1 MQTVSC
7 ISVLVVAHHPAF
19 VQMVSRFLDEPRACT
34 VAVVGAVFRPDDAL
48 ALAAVRRP
56 QVIVLGLDG
65 NAPEALALIAPLRV
79 IVPDVKIIAIAQLG
93 LVEYQ
98 QAALSVGTDRF
109 LSVDTLH
116 RDLLPAIAALA
127 GGSARDGCS

>member
-1 MQTVSC
+1 MQAMPR
-7 ISVLVVAHHPAF
+7 ISVLVIAHPPAF

-48 ALAAVRRP
+48 ALAGVRRP

-65 NAPEALALIAPLRV
+65 NTAEALALIAPLRL
-79 IVPDVKIIAIAQLG
+79 IVPDVKIIAIVQLG

-98 QAALSVGTDRF
+98 QAALNAGIDRF

-116 RDLLPAIAALA
+116 HDLFPAIAALA
-127 GGSARDGCS
+127 GGPAADTS